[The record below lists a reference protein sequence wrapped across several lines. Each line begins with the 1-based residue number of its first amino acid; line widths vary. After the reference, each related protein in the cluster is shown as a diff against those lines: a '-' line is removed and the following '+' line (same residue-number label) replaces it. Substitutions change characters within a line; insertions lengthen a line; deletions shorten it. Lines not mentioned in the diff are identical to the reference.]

1 LRQTCYKCREKG
13 HIAWECPLN
22 EKKQDQMHTT
32 IKEEAVVEEKNTN
45 DRENIFVKKE
55 GGVVDRNWVLL
66 DSQSTVDQV
75 SNPVMLT
82 NIRKAKNPSKRHCN
96 AGSTCSLLEGNF
108 SSIMVK
114 HSPYGIANELSLN
127 GAKQRH

>member
-1 LRQTCYKCREKG
+1 
-13 HIAWECPLN
+13 
-22 EKKQDQMHTT
+22 MHAT

-75 SNPVMLT
+75 SNPAMLT
-82 NIRKAKNPSKRHCN
+82 NIRKATNPSKIHCN
-96 AGSTCSLLEGNF
+96 ARSTCSVLERNF
-108 SSIMVK
+108 GSLTVK
-114 HSPYGIANELSLN
+114 QSPYRFANVLSLN
-127 GAKQRH
+127 SGAKQRHRVTYDS